1 MYHTRHKTYTVQ
13 LHAFHPSD
21 GVRCLDWAVPFDLM
35 RLGGGTLFLKIY
47 GGRDTVAASATKA
60 HLRLDCR
67 PASIIADFVRLVS
80 AVNLI

>member
-1 MYHTRHKTYTVQ
+1 MYHTRHNTYTVQ

-47 GGRDTVAASATKA
+47 GGKGYGSG
-60 HLRLDCR
+60 
-67 PASIIADFVRLVS
+67 
-80 AVNLI
+80 